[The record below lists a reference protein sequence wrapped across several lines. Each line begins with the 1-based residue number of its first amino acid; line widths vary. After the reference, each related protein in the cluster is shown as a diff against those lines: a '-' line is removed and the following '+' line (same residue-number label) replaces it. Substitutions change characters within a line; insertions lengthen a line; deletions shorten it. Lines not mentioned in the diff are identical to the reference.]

1 MVLCIAL
8 CVCRCAQ
15 KIIIMTNEIAGFGVL
30 SLFFLLTLSELTVK
44 QFKMCT
50 QQVWCS
56 LQGVLAKA
64 SYELFCAEKSH
75 VANGKAQACTQDA
88 LLFFLLTLERW
99 GEGGCSHYVPFKF
112 QWVPIMFSKC
122 SSSSQFVTQHVLCST
137 HFHPICFGNWCPP
150 FSPI

>member
-1 MVLCIAL
+1 
-8 CVCRCAQ
+8 
-15 KIIIMTNEIAGFGVL
+15 MTNEIAGFGVL

-44 QFKMCT
+44 RFKMCT

-88 LLFFLLTLERW
+88 LLFFPFNFGEMGG
-99 GEGGCSHYVPFKF
+99 GEGVPTMFPLSSNGFPSCSQNVP
-112 QWVPIMFSKC
+112 Q
-122 SSSSQFVTQHVLCST
+122 VLNVFPNMLSVAP
-137 HFHPICFGNWCPP
+137 HFHPICIGNWCPP